1 MPLLPVSDLEK
12 WSPLFRGTLGNAFA
26 RLVRK
31 VFSIKTLSDL
41 SDNVCDRKGAAFAE
55 AMLEQLDQDF
65 MIGYPERLLN
75 LPEGPFITISN
86 HPYGGI
92 DGIILVDLI
101 GNMRPDFKVMVNEFL
116 NLIEP
121 LSSSWIPVNPKDN
134 LQKGVTGKNI
144 QGVKA
149 VLHHLADGH
158 PVGFFPSGAVS
169 DLKLKDMSIQDRE
182 WQEPV
187 LRLIRKAGVPIV
199 PVRFFDH
206 NSLWFYSLGLIN
218 WKIRLLQ
225 LPREIIN
232 KKHRRIRVGI
242 GETITVEEQQ
252 AHSDGDDFNGWIRE
266 KVYGMQ
272 TPEEFESYRSFI
284 ARTRD

>member
-12 WSPLFRGTLGNAFA
+12 RSPLFRGTLGNAFA
-26 RLVRK
+26 KVLRK
-31 VFSIKTLSDL
+31 ALAVETLSDL
-41 SDNVCDRKGAAFAE
+41 SDNVCDRKGAAYAE

-65 MIGYPERLLN
+65 QIAYPERLLS
-75 LPEGPFITISN
+75 LPEGPFVTVSN
-86 HPYGGI
+86 HPYGGL
-92 DGIILVDLI
+92 DGVILVDLI
-101 GNMRPDFKVMVNEFL
+101 GNMRPDLKVMVNEFL
-116 NLIEP
+116 DVIEP
-121 LSSSWIPVNPKDN
+121 LKSSWIPVNPKNN
-134 LQKGVTGKNI
+134 LQKEVTGKSI

-149 VLHHLADGH
+149 VLRHLSEGH

-169 DLKLKDMSIQDRE
+169 DLKLKDFSIRDRE
-182 WQEPV
+182 WQDPV

-206 NSLWFYSLGLIN
+206 NSIWFYFLGLID

-225 LPREIIN
+225 LPRELLN

-252 AHSDGDDFNGWIRE
+252 AHSEGNDFNIWLRE

-272 TPEEFESYRSFI
+272 IPEELESYRSFV
-284 ARTRD
+284 ARTRE